1 MADPIVGVIWDHL
14 DLVRAE
20 AEVGGL
26 LEQLGGLLVLER
38 RRRRALVNDG
48 ACVFDLPSWISGA
61 FFLQR
66 LALRCNGE
74 PALAC

>member
-26 LEQLGGLLVLER
+26 LEQRGGLLVLEH
-38 RRRRALVNDG
+38 RRRRARVNDG
-48 ACVFDLPSWISGA
+48 VCVCDLPSWISWR
-61 FFLQR
+61 FLSAASR
-66 LALRCNGE
+66 A
-74 PALAC
+74 AV